1 MPFHRYIRDPKETC
15 VWMEAFYAGGGG
27 RWTLYIPEYEREYFP
42 FTNHGGF
49 PERQDTIT
57 VINLVKLLKSDLLF
71 KLIMGG
77 WGGSMSLIEIW
88 RQ

>member
-1 MPFHRYIRDPKETC
+1 MPSHRHICDPKEIR
-15 VWMEAFYAGGGG
+15 VGMEAFDG
-27 RWTLYIPEYEREYFP
+27 WTLCAPHSIKECLP
-42 FTNHGGF
+42 FTNHRGF